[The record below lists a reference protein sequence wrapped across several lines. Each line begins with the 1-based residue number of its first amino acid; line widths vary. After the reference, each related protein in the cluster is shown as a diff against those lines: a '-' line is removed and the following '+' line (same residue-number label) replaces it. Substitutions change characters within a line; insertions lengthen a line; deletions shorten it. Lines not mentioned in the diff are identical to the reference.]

1 MVVYA
6 GMNRIVSLLPSATE
20 IIVALAAD
28 ERLVGRSHE
37 CDYPA
42 SVRSLPVCTA
52 SRLDTDA
59 SSQEIDRVVK
69 LALKDAISIYEVKED
84 VISRLAPDV
93 IVTQDQC
100 DVCAVSLAEV
110 EAAVAVFTG
119 TSTSVVAL
127 HPNNLTAALKD
138 IYNVGKVIGATELAG
153 SLIKSIEDR
162 RNAIAIKAISL
173 EHPTVACIEWT
184 DPLMAAGNW
193 VPELVTFAGGRDVFG
208 TPGKHAPWIT
218 MEKIEQVDPEVII
231 FMPCGFGLERCR
243 TEAGLVAKRTGW
255 KKLRAVQAG
264 RVFVT
269 DGNSYFN
276 RPGPRLAESL
286 EILVEILHPDVF
298 SFGHDVANGGDGW
311 MPLLA

>member
-1 MVVYA
+1 
-6 GMNRIVSLLPSATE
+6 MNRIVSLLPSATE
-20 IIVALAAD
+20 IIVALAA
-28 ERLVGRSHE
+28 ENRLVGRSHE

-42 SVRSLPVCTA
+42 SVRSLPACTA

-69 LALKDAISIYEVKED
+69 LVVKDALAIYEVKED
-84 VISRLAPDV
+84 VICRLAPDV

-110 EAAVAVFTG
+110 EAVVAALTG
-119 TSTSVVAL
+119 TATSIVTL
-127 HPNNLTAALKD
+127 HPNNLTAALRD
-138 IYNVGKVIGATELAG
+138 IHNVGKAIGATDLAG
-153 SLIKSIEDR
+153 SLIRSIEER

-243 TEAGLVAKRTGW
+243 TEAGLVAKRPGW

-286 EILVEILHPDVF
+286 EILVEILHPNVF

>member
-1 MVVYA
+1 
-6 GMNRIVSLLPSATE
+6 MNRIVSLLPSATE

-84 VISRLAPDV
+84 VICRLAPDV

-162 RNAIAIKAISL
+162 
-173 EHPTVACIEWT
+173 
-184 DPLMAAGNW
+184 
-193 VPELVTFAGGRDVFG
+193 
-208 TPGKHAPWIT
+208 
-218 MEKIEQVDPEVII
+218 
-231 FMPCGFGLERCR
+231 
-243 TEAGLVAKRTGW
+243 
-255 KKLRAVQAG
+255 
-264 RVFVT
+264 
-269 DGNSYFN
+269 
-276 RPGPRLAESL
+276 
-286 EILVEILHPDVF
+286 
-298 SFGHDVANGGDGW
+298 
-311 MPLLA
+311 